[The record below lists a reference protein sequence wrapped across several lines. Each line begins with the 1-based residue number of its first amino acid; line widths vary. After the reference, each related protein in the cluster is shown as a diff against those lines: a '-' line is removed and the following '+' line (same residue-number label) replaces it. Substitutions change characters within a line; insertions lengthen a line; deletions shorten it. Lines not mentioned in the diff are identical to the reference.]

1 LLEFFSRDYVIGPL
15 QQRFKHQKRV
25 VFDVQWDATLI
36 EAPGYAIDFEWSE
49 TEPDW
54 LVSRLVQAVS
64 PGGREE
70 ALQHNTL
77 PRRPQFC

>member
-15 QQRFKHQKRV
+15 QQRFQHQKRV
-25 VFDVQWDATLI
+25 VFDVQWDAALI
-36 EAPGYAIDFEWSE
+36 EAPGDAIDFERSE

-54 LVSRLVQAVS
+54 LVSRFVQAVS

-70 ALQHNTL
+70 VAQHNTL
-77 PRRPQFC
+77 L